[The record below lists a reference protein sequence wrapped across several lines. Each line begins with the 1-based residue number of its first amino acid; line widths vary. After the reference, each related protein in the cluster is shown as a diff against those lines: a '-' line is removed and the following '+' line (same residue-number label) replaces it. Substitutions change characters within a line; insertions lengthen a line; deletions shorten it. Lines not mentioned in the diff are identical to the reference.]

1 MEKIDRTRGHAA
13 QLFAKLLTSPLDI
26 PHIPRKNEV
35 LLCFPEKL
43 RQPGKVMQPNY
54 WYLDGFLINFLFNLN
69 TTKHIENAKT
79 GSTKHRSV
87 FGFESIREIFRSARV

>member
-43 RQPGKVMQPNY
+43 RQPGKDMHPKYYKHLKKGAHQSHLGRQK
-54 WYLDGFLINFLFNLN
+54 WAGFRHISLYTNKTEILN
-69 TTKHIENAKT
+69 
-79 GSTKHRSV
+79 
-87 FGFESIREIFRSARV
+87 EIGT